1 MPESDHSFKII
12 ARVSG
17 RSLARVAGLE
27 CRTWKPSES
36 TLQATTER
44 LADRVFIAS
53 QKTDPF
59 VVYFEFVTTW
69 TKAVCWSVLGKS
81 GMLAERERL
90 PVACLIFILRRK
102 NYKPQQGTMHL
113 KIGGKSVQQ
122 VWFREERLWEIEPE
136 PWWENDPGLMALYPL
151 CRHGEKPAESI
162 LHAADRIEHNEK
174 DSVVRADLLTSLGL
188 FGKLAYPGLD
198 MVSLIGREKMKES
211 KMYQEI
217 KKEGKDEGLEE
228 GRGEGSRK
236 TLLAVVRARFG
247 KRQAESFQSVLKNVV
262 DPNRLESLA
271 ELVANCK
278 KFDELI
284 DAASR

>member
-53 QKTDPF
+53 QKKDPF

-69 TKAVCWSVLGKS
+69 TNAVCWSVLGKS

-151 CRHGEKPAESI
+151 CKHGEKPAESI

-174 DSVVRADLLTSLGL
+174 DGIVRADLLTSLGI
-188 FGKLAYPGLD
+188 FGKLAYPGMDL
-198 MVSLIGREKMKES
+198 VSLIGRQNMKES
-211 KMYQEI
+211 KFYQEI
-217 KKEGKDEGLEE
+217 LAE
-228 GRGEGSRK
+228 GRAGGQRR
-236 TLLAVVRARFG
+236 LVLAMISDRFG
-247 KRQAESFQSVLKNVV
+247 KKAASAFSKSLNTIDDAEQLEHLGVLV
-262 DPNRLESLA
+262 S
-271 ELVANCK
+271 NCQTI
-278 KFDELI
+278 DELNRVFQT
-284 DAASR
+284 ACK

>member
-53 QKTDPF
+53 QKKDPF

-69 TKAVCWSVLGKS
+69 TNAVCWSVLGKS

-151 CRHGEKPAESI
+151 CKHGEKPAESI

-174 DSVVRADLLTSLGL
+174 DSVVRADLLTSLGI
-188 FGKLAYPGLD
+188 FGKLAYPGFDALT
-198 MVSLIGREKMKES
+198 LIGREKMRES
-211 KMYQEI
+211 KAYREI
-217 KKEGKDEGLEE
+217 MEE
-228 GRGEGSRK
+228 GEANAHRK
-236 TLLAVVRARFG
+236 D
-247 KRQAESFQSVLKNVV
+247 VLEV
-262 DPNRLESLA
+262 
-271 ELVANCK
+271 
-278 KFDELI
+278 
-284 DAASR
+284 AASRFGPRQATSLDEILQSVTNLEKLQSLHVLALRCSKIDDLIRAAKR